1 MESQAGGRR
10 DPGGATNDPLSLA
23 ILDNQEDNTILES
36 LIKSEQGV
44 AEYGYRIES
53 TSRELNKVETGVLET
68 EDSNTR
74 NPYT

>member
-44 AEYGYRIES
+44 AEYGIES
-53 TSRELNKVETGVLET
+53 TSRELNKVETGVGEVLWGGM
-68 EDSNTR
+68 S
-74 NPYT
+74 